1 MVQKDICAL
10 FSMQLMHGRKHDV
23 SWKNG
28 TESLEPG
35 VTEKYVC
42 VLRAL
47 NPERDVCVK
56 TLP

>member
-1 MVQKDICAL
+1 MVERMMSVGKMA
-10 FSMQLMHGRKHDV
+10 
-23 SWKNG
+23 

-35 VTEKYVC
+35 ETEKYVC

-47 NPERDVCVK
+47 NPERDVSVK